1 MTAELVLPDEVGVVN
16 VGLPLFADAVQA
28 QGRPAVQVD
37 WRVPAGGEPTV
48 VAALRRLSGP
58 LNEQIDEANAEVFRR
73 LDTGVPVAS
82 AVRPAGEVVPG
93 LTGRA
98 LRHSGPA
105 LALADSCDPLRRS
118 MRAAVV
124 AEGWAADPDAADA
137 LLAAGEVALGPANES
152 GGVVP
157 MAAVVGPT
165 TPVWVVTLPE
175 AGLTA
180 WAPLGQGSGDVAW
193 FGRDTPE
200 AIQRL
205 VLLRE
210 AVAPVLGEALAA
222 TEEPVDVLSL
232 AAQAV
237 AMGDDVHVRTQAATN
252 LLLKQL
258 LPGLVGGAHPRRVE
272 AARFLAANHLLFL
285 TLAMAAART
294 LTAWAGQVEGSS
306 IVTTMARNG
315 TTFGIKLPGSARW
328 FLAPAPPVGRALYHP
343 GRGPEDGAPD
353 IGDSAVLELVGLGGA
368 AAAGSPSVGQLVG
381 GQAAAAELTR
391 ELERVCVGRS
401 SRITLPMA
409 DGRGTPLGV
418 DVRRVVEHG
427 ITPKVTTGIL
437 HNSDGSGQIGA
448 GVAEAPLACFRAALL
463 DLDDQKDDQKR
474 GDRHVPSPAAAVHR

>member
-1 MTAELVLPDEVGVVN
+1 MTTGLVLPDEVGVVN
-16 VGLPLFADAVQA
+16 VGLPLFADAVRA

-37 WRVPAGGEPTV
+37 WRVPAGGDPV
-48 VAALRRLSGP
+48 ALAALRRLSGP
-58 LNEQIDEANAEVFRR
+58 LNERVDEANAEVFRR
-73 LDTGVPVAS
+73 LDTGVPVLS
-82 AVRPAGEVVPG
+82 AVRAAGEVVPG

-98 LRHSGPA
+98 LRHAGPSV
-105 LALADSCDPLRRS
+105 ALADVCDPLRRS

-124 AEGWAADPDAADA
+124 AEGWSDDVAAADA
-137 LLAAGEVALGPANES
+137 LLASGEVALGPSNES

-165 TPVWVVTLPE
+165 TPVWVVSLPD
-175 AGLTA
+175 AGITA
-180 WAPLGQGSGDVAW
+180 WAPLGQGSGNVAW

-200 AIQRL
+200 AIERL

-210 AVAPVLGEALAA
+210 AVGPVLGAALAA

-258 LPGLVGGAHPRRVE
+258 LPALVESAHPRRGE
-272 AARFLAANHLLFL
+272 AARFLSANHLLFL
-285 TLAMAAART
+285 TLGMAAART

-306 IVTTMARNG
+306 VVTTMARNG
-315 TTFGIKLPGSARW
+315 TTFGVGLSGSAEW
-328 FLAPAPPVGRALYHP
+328 FLSPAPMVGRALYHP
-343 GRGPEDGAPD
+343 GRGPDDGAPD

-368 AAAGSPSVGQLVG
+368 AAAGSPSIGQLVG
-381 GQAAAAELTR
+381 GTAKAADLTR
-391 ELERVCVGRS
+391 DLERVCVGRS
-401 SRITLPMA
+401 SRITMPMA
-409 DGRGTPLGV
+409 DGRATPLGV

-437 HNSDGSGQIGA
+437 HNRDGSGQVGA
-448 GVAEAPLACFRAALL
+448 GVAEAPLGCFRAALL
-463 DLDDQKDDQKR
+463 DLDAR
-474 GDRHVPSPAAAVHR
+474 LTGGTPAPG